1 MVDSVRLAVP
11 GFSDRLN
18 KACQDVL
25 RLWDR
30 TSPVP
35 PALGPKVGV
44 WQQRSNARAAARLID
59 EIASEIVRLPD
70 EESERQRWRERV
82 RARVQSFGN
91 DRLGWPD
98 GYRRLLF
105 GDGFYESSVAFAR
118 AARAFDPGVTVEQL
132 GQALRNV
139 WIGNSLQ
146 MLLDRPVKMRPGLFA
161 YSMLYPVTDNW
172 LDDTRIS
179 RDVKRSFNLRFRERL
194 AGHHVNPVGEHEA
207 AVGWLVSQIEQELPR
222 EQFPDV
228 YASLLAIHG
237 GQTRSLDQHEDGG
250 CRLTDRELLLV
261 SFGKGGSSVMADLY
275 LVAPEP
281 HPTEEQFAF
290 GYGVFL
296 QLLDDLQDVQ
306 GDLAAR
312 HETLFTRAAHVG
324 LLDNLT
330 ARLARF
336 IDEVLATSARF
347 QGPEYAD
354 RIDLIRRN
362 SHALL
367 VGSISEQP
375 RRFSRRF
382 RRQLARRWPISFR
395 ASRKLR
401 RRALS
406 RWNALRAS
414 GSIPDPSAWSEPTAP
429 TGAVRR

>member
-1 MVDSVRLAVP
+1 VVDSVCLAGP
-11 GFSDRLN
+11 GFTDRLN
-18 KACQDVL
+18 KACQDFL
-25 RLWDR
+25 TLWDR

-35 PALGPKVGV
+35 PELGPKVGL
-44 WQQRSNARAAARLID
+44 WQQHSNARAASRLID
-59 EIASEIVRLPD
+59 EIASEIARLPD
-70 EESERQRWRERV
+70 DESERHQWRERV
-82 RARVQSFGN
+82 RARLQSFGN

-105 GDGFYESSVAFAR
+105 GDGFYESSVSFAR

-172 LDDTRIS
+172 LDDTRVS
-179 RDVKRSFNLRFRERL
+179 RDVKRSFNLRFGERL
-194 AGHHVNPVGEHEA
+194 AGHQVNPVSEQEA
-207 AVGWLVSQIEQELPR
+207 AVCRLVSQIEDDLPR
-222 EQFPDV
+222 EHFPDV

-237 GQTRSLDQHEDGG
+237 GQTRSLDQHDTGS
-250 CRLTDRELLLV
+250 CRLTDRELLFI
-261 SFGKGGSSVMADLY
+261 SFEKGGSSVLADLY

-281 HPTEEQFAF
+281 EPLEEQFAF

-296 QLLDDLQDVQ
+296 QLLDDLQDVEP
-306 GDLAAR
+306 DLAAG
-312 HETLFTRAAHVG
+312 HETLFTRAADVG

-330 ARLARF
+330 ARLAHF
-336 IDEVLATSARF
+336 IAEVLAISARF

-362 SHALL
+362 SYALL

-395 ASRKLR
+395 ASRRLR

-406 RWNALRAS
+406 RWNTLRAG
-414 GSIPDPSAWSEPTAP
+414 GSIPDPSSWPEPAAT